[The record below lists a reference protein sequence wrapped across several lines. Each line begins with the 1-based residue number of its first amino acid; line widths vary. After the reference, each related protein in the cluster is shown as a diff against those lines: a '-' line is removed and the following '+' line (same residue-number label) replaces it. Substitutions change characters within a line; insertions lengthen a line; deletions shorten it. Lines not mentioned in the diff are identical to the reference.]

1 MPTPR
6 TLAALALL
14 GAAAAPGFAQSGGDY
29 EITAWA
35 VSGGAV
41 HNASGGAFTLSG
53 TVGQH
58 DAGDP
63 MAGGAFAVHTGFW
76 PAAIVQDACPADLAA
91 PFGQIDLFD
100 LLTFLDLYN
109 AQAPG
114 ADFAAPFGQI
124 DLFDM
129 LTFIDLYGVGCP

>member
-1 MPTPR
+1 MPDRRP
-6 TLAALALL
+6 LAALALL
-14 GAAAAPGFAQSGGDY
+14 GLPAAPGLAQSGGGY
-29 EITAWA
+29 EITAWT

-41 HNASGGAFTLSG
+41 HNASGGPFTLSG

-63 MAGGAFAVHTGFW
+63 MAGANFTVHTGFW
-76 PAAIVQDACPADLAA
+76 PAAIVQDACPADLVA

-100 LLTFLDLYN
+100 LLAFLDAYN
-109 AQAPG
+109 SASPI

-124 DLFDM
+124 DVFDL
-129 LTFIDLYGVGCP
+129 LTFVDLYTMGCP